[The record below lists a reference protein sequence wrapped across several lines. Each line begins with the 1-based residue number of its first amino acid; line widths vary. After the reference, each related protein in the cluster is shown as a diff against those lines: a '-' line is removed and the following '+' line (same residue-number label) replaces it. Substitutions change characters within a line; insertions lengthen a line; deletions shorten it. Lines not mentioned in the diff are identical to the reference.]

1 MVAGIWGSSQ
11 TRVWVGVPVWRLG
24 EGARPSEDGSSHTAH
39 LEDLDVSDAIFSAS
53 GLTMFCRLD
62 GLGSEVTGQHVTP
75 GRAVLECRIVDAD
88 DWCRNCGGRGLAR
101 DMVSC
106 GRPPTMRSSL
116 KASGC

>member
-1 MVAGIWGSSQ
+1 VFN
-11 TRVWVGVPVWRLG
+11 
-24 EGARPSEDGSSHTAH
+24 
-39 LEDLDVSDAIFSAS
+39 AIFSAL

-62 GLGSEVTGQHVTP
+62 GFGLEVTGQHVTP

-88 DWCRNCGGRGLAR
+88 DWCRNCGGRGLVR

-106 GRPPTMRSSL
+106 GTSPMKRSLL

>member
-11 TRVWVGVPVWRLG
+11 SRVWVGGRCGCGVRG
-24 EGARPSEDGSSHTAH
+24 SRASEDGSSHTTF
-39 LEDLDVSDAIFSAS
+39 LEDLDVSDAIFSAP

-88 DWCRNCGGRGLAR
+88 DWFRNCGGRGLAR
-101 DMVSC
+101 DTVSC
-106 GRPPTMRSSL
+106 GTSPTIRSSP